1 MAQKIPSSVASA
13 SSFPQISRTVLLQVF
28 LPVTFDTFI
37 CILWWSHTSSSFS
50 CSVFSSATDRW
61 EYGCCVPTELGNCM
75 MLASVAMQG
84 VSCCLSWAVSLRSFL
99 PLIEKAAGGSVWA
112 LRSNNTPVV
121 CQQSSH
127 PGSQLSCKRQGPKVT
142 MKNALESPIWKIVV
156 VLFCGFLGFFYRWQ
170 WISIFNG
177 KLNDEQANLS
187 ASPCSALKGCTKL
200 PAFVTSSLASQ

>member
-1 MAQKIPSSVASA
+1 M
-13 SSFPQISRTVLLQVF
+13 
-28 LPVTFDTFI
+28 FI

-50 CSVFSSATDRW
+50 CGVFTSDTDRW

-84 VSCCLSWAVSLRSFL
+84 VFHAAFPGLSPWGPSSLL
-99 PLIEKAAGGSVWA
+99 LKKQLVAQCEQ
-112 LRSNNTPVV
+112 LRSNNTPVA

-127 PGSQLSCKRQGPKVT
+127 LGSQLACKRRGPKVT
-142 MKNALESPIWKIVV
+142 MKNALESPVWKIAV
-156 VLFCGFLGFFYRWQ
+156 VLFCGLGFVLFCFYRWQ
-170 WISIFNG
+170 WISIFSG